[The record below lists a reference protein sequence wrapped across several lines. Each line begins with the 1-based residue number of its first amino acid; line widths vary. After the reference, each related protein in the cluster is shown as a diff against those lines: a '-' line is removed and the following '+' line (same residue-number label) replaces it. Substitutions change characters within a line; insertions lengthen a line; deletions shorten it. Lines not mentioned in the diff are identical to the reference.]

1 MFYLMLESAFPPK
14 NSPVLL
20 SIGQML
26 YMKSLTKGL
35 KMIKK
40 QIIGWIKSKKMEA
53 IAMKPKKLLR
63 VLYKACKLALLILL
77 ILGHTNA
84 W

>member
-20 SIGQML
+20 SIGLML

-40 QIIGWIKSKKMEA
+40 HNNRLDKIEKNGGNRHE
-53 IAMKPKKLLR
+53 
-63 VLYKACKLALLILL
+63 
-77 ILGHTNA
+77 T
-84 W
+84 